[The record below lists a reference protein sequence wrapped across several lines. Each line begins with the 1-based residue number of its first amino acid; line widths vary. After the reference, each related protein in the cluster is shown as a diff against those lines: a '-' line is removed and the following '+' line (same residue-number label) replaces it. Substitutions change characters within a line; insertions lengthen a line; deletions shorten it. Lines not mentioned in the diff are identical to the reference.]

1 MKKVPYESIKGG
13 EFFTYYGILYVKGR
27 VNNEYPQ
34 KLTGKQ
40 RGFRNYCMYFK
51 FVTPVECKVVFVIRG

>member
-1 MKKVPYESIKGG
+1 MMQKILHENIKCG

-40 RGFRNYCMYFK
+40 RGLRNYCMYFK
-51 FVTPVECKVVFVIRG
+51 LVTPVEAFFEMRAK